1 MIDVKNLSF
10 SYENRQKKSNK
21 TAILK
26 SVNFSLKKY
35 KLCALL
41 GSNGS
46 GKSTLLKCLMNF
58 LRPQTGEIYINNEP
72 SINKTPEQ
80 MASLIAYTPQ
90 NSGTYFDFSAFE
102 VVLSGRARFMRGLK
116 FSKTDHKIA
125 QMALINVGAYELK
138 NKAITTLSGGERQL
152 VFIARSLAQQTP
164 MMILDEPTSAL
175 DFKNQIAFWEILRSV
190 CVSED
195 DFNASNLDLNLKSDL
210 LNFIGKTAIVC
221 THDPNHALWFCDE
234 ILALKNGEI
243 IAYGDAKSALNEQ
256 NLFEIYG
263 RECKITD
270 GKIQFIAPY
279 PILSRFATY
288 C

>member
-1 MIDVKNLSF
+1 
-10 SYENRQKKSNK
+10 
-21 TAILK
+21 
-26 SVNFSLKKY
+26 
-35 KLCALL
+35 
-41 GSNGS
+41 
-46 GKSTLLKCLMNF
+46 MNF

-72 SINKTPEQ
+72 LINKTPAQ

-138 NKAITTLSGGERQL
+138 NKAITALSGGERQL

-221 THDPNHALWFCDE
+221 THDPNHAFWFCDE

-279 PILSRFATY
+279 PILSRF
-288 C
+288 

>member
-1 MIDVKNLSF
+1 
-10 SYENRQKKSNK
+10 
-21 TAILK
+21 
-26 SVNFSLKKY
+26 
-35 KLCALL
+35 
-41 GSNGS
+41 
-46 GKSTLLKCLMNF
+46 
-58 LRPQTGEIYINNEP
+58 
-72 SINKTPEQ
+72 
-80 MASLIAYTPQ
+80 
-90 NSGTYFDFSAFE
+90 
-102 VVLSGRARFMRGLK
+102 
-116 FSKTDHKIA
+116 
-125 QMALINVGAYELK
+125 
-138 NKAITTLSGGERQL
+138 
-152 VFIARSLAQQTP
+152 

-195 DFNASNLDLNLKSDL
+195 DFKASNLDLNLKSDL